1 MRVPRRRAKSTA
13 GTGIGEGWLRRLAGY
28 CWRFPRGVLLALG
41 GTLLGTLVTAAI
53 PLIQRDIVDNA
64 ILAHHQPIWIGG
76 CRSTSSTICAPSC
89 SAR

>member
-1 MRVPRRRAKSTA
+1 MRVLRRRAKGAT
-13 GTGIGEGWLRRLAGY
+13 GTGTGEGWLRRLAGY

-64 ILAHHQPIWIGG
+64 ILAHNQAIWVGASCTPG
-76 CRSTSSTICAPSC
+76 RSSAARSPTST
-89 SAR
+89 